1 MTSFIQGESSEI
13 VEPKKYIAFLACNRF
28 TMVVETFSALLKCSG
43 INEYHFLVFL
53 DQPKNDEGIEAFHS
67 IKNFFINNLDTKK
80 FKTFTLDIADKNLGV
95 WTSKLKIFSN
105 TFELGS
111 DFTLLLEDDVLLRP
125 DALDF
130 CSEAC
135 NFISNADELITVS
148 LYSSNLVELK
158 NVSYSKALQFVSENP
173 DVFHE
178 WGLRRWPFPWGIGLS
193 KKVYES
199 FMMLGWNGND
209 QNMGQLLQ
217 RVNGYDLFPIISRS
231 DHIGKSKSV
240 NGEFEVV
247 RHINFEDSN
256 YLNRKFQITSKPML
270 QLEQGINRAG
280 HFFSNLK
287 NDLGLLENRV
297 KILYGD
303 PIFLEKIG
311 ELKDDNDV
319 LDIDASYV
327 DPLWLGD
334 IDSIKLYN
342 AISRIAAPVTVLL
355 FNESEILD
363 FILSKLKNQP
373 TKVLIGLDKEK
384 IFEALKNLI

>member
-1 MTSFIQGESSEI
+1 
-13 VEPKKYIAFLACNRF
+13 VDA
-28 TMVVETFSALLKCSG
+28 
-43 INEYHFLVFL
+43 
-53 DQPKNDEGIEAFHS
+53 
-67 IKNFFINNLDTKK
+67 KK
-80 FKTFTLDIADKNLGV
+80 FKTFTLEVAEKNLGV
-95 WTSKLKIFSN
+95 WASKLKIFSK

-111 DFTLLLEDDVLLRP
+111 DFTLLLEDDVLLKP

-130 CSEAC
+130 CSEAY

-158 NVSYSKALQFVSENP
+158 NVSYSKAIQFVSENP
-173 DVFHE
+173 NVFHE
-178 WGLRRWPFPWGIGLS
+178 WGLRTWPFPWGIGLS
-193 KKVYES
+193 KKAYDS
-199 FMMLGWNGND
+199 FMTLGWNGND

-256 YLNRKFQITSKPML
+256 YLNRKFQITSQQTL

-311 ELKDDNDV
+311 ELKDNNDV
-319 LDIDASYV
+319 LDIDASFV
-327 DPLWLGD
+327 DPLWFSD

-342 AISRIAAPVTVLL
+342 VITRIAAPVTVLL
-355 FNESEILD
+355 FNDSEIRD
-363 FILSKLKNQP
+363 YIISRLKNQP
-373 TKVLIGLDKEK
+373 TKVLIGLDNEN
-384 IFEALKNLI
+384 IFVALKNLI